1 MIIYR
6 GGVSNLTKKV
16 IGARIYN
23 CHMNKE
29 VFNMF
34 SSEQQ
39 IFNACTDEP
48 SLIFNLVKRGCYEM
62 VEELVDT
69 NVVNVNICDNMG
81 NDLVTRM
88 LKAKQY
94 DLVLKFMKK
103 RNWDCNHQNDEGN
116 TFGHIL
122 AMDDS
127 VTALKIVE
135 QLTKKKNYIPNIK
148 NNKGETVLD
157 RAINNNYIFTAFKIL
172 EDKRFNNI
180 DVISFRRLCNT
191 CLKNNYYGKYA
202 KLNNLEVIVNN
213 LEKKDLDNTLRIIVD
228 EISDNIDSIKTEI
241 MKNKSLLLD
250 SIIDASLVQA

>member
-1 MIIYR
+1 MTNR
-6 GGVSNLTKKV
+6 MNS
-16 IGARIYN
+16 ARIYN

-29 VFNMF
+29 VFKMF

-62 VEELVDT
+62 VEELVDEGI
-69 NVVNVNICDNMG
+69 VSVNECDTLG

-88 LKAKQY
+88 LKARQY
-94 DLVLKFMKK
+94 ELVLKFMKK
-103 RNWDCNHQNDEGN
+103 RNWDVNHQNIDGN

-122 AMDDS
+122 ALDDS
-127 VTALKIVE
+127 VAALKVVE

-157 RAINNNYIFTAFKIL
+157 RAINSNYVFTAFKIL
-172 EDKRFNNI
+172 EDKRFNSI
-180 DVISFRRLCNT
+180 DVISFKKLCNS
-191 CLKNNYYGKYA
+191 CVKNTYYGKYA
-202 KLNNLEVIVNN
+202 KLNNLEIIVTN
-213 LEKKDLDNTLRIIVD
+213 LEKKDLDSTLKNVVE
-228 EISDNIDSIKTEI
+228 EISDNMDVIKTEI

-250 SIIDASLVQA
+250 SIIESSIVYV

>member
-1 MIIYR
+1 MTNR
-6 GGVSNLTKKV
+6 VNS
-16 IGARIYN
+16 ARIYN

-29 VFNMF
+29 VFKMF

-62 VEELVDT
+62 VEELVDEGI
-69 NVVNVNICDNMG
+69 VSVNECDTLG

-88 LKAKQY
+88 LKARQY
-94 DLVLKFMKK
+94 ELVLKFMKK
-103 RNWDCNHQNDEGN
+103 RNWDVNHQNIDGN

-122 AMDDS
+122 ALDDS
-127 VTALKIVE
+127 VAALKVVE

-157 RAINNNYIFTAFKIL
+157 RAINSNYVFTAFKIL
-172 EDKRFNNI
+172 EDKRFNSI
-180 DVISFRRLCNT
+180 DVVSFKKLCNS
-191 CLKNNYYGKYA
+191 CVKNTYYGKYA
-202 KLNNLEVIVNN
+202 KLINLEIIVNN
-213 LEKKDLDNTLRIIVD
+213 LEKKDLDTTLRCVVE
-228 EISDNIDSIKTEI
+228 EISDNMETIKTEI

-250 SIIDASLVQA
+250 SIIDASLVQI

>member
-1 MIIYR
+1 MTNR
-6 GGVSNLTKKV
+6 VNS
-16 IGARIYN
+16 ARIYN

-29 VFNMF
+29 VFKMF

-62 VEELVDT
+62 VEELVDEGI
-69 NVVNVNICDNMG
+69 VSVNECDTLG

-88 LKAKQY
+88 LKARQY
-94 DLVLKFMKK
+94 ELVLKFMKK
-103 RNWDCNHQNDEGN
+103 RNWDVNHQNIDGN

-122 AMDDS
+122 ALDDS
-127 VTALKIVE
+127 VEALKVVE

-157 RAINNNYIFTAFKIL
+157 RAINSNYVFTAFKIL
-172 EDKRFNNI
+172 EDKRFNSI
-180 DVISFRRLCNT
+180 DVISFKKLCNS
-191 CLKNNYYGKYA
+191 CVKNTYYGKYA
-202 KLNNLEVIVNN
+202 KLNNLEIIVNN
-213 LEKKDLDNTLRIIVD
+213 LEKKDLDTTLRCVVE
-228 EISDNIDSIKTEI
+228 EISDNMETIKTEI

-250 SIIDASLVQA
+250 SIIESSIVYV

>member
-1 MIIYR
+1 
-6 GGVSNLTKKV
+6 LTNRV
-16 IGARIYN
+16 NSARIYN

-29 VFNMF
+29 VFKMF

-62 VEELVDT
+62 VEELVDEGI
-69 NVVNVNICDNMG
+69 VSVNECDTLG

-88 LKAKQY
+88 LKARQY
-94 DLVLKFMKK
+94 ELVLKFMKK
-103 RNWDCNHQNDEGN
+103 RNWDVNHQNIDGN

-122 AMDDS
+122 ALDDS
-127 VTALKIVE
+127 VAALKVVE

-157 RAINNNYIFTAFKIL
+157 RAINSNYVFTAFKIL
-172 EDKRFNNI
+172 EDKRFNSI
-180 DVISFRRLCNT
+180 DVISFKKLCNS
-191 CLKNNYYGKYA
+191 CVKNTYYGKYA
-202 KLNNLEVIVNN
+202 KLNNLEIIVNN
-213 LEKKDLDNTLRIIVD
+213 LEKKDLDTTLRCVVE
-228 EISDNIDSIKTEI
+228 EISDNMETIKTEI

-250 SIIDASLVQA
+250 SIIDASLVQI